1 MWFRV
6 RIISSTVLFIQ
17 SLRKS
22 IVLSQE
28 QKMIKHRGKLI
39 YEDSDQLRLLK
50 AESFDVFGFL
60 KTCWYVFVSFWLWFN
75 LITTPFIILWPDVND
90 QTSSIYYY
98 LWFNELVWL
107 LDIVRKFFDKPK
119 KNSHI
124 DIYDHV
130 VHYLKTT
137 FLLDFA
143 STLPQVASGMN
154 YRFIPLKLLRL
165 Y

>member
-1 MWFRV
+1 
-6 RIISSTVLFIQ
+6 
-17 SLRKS
+17 
-22 IVLSQE
+22 
-28 QKMIKHRGKLI
+28 MIKHRGKLI
-39 YEDSDQLRLLK
+39 YEDSDQLRSLK
-50 AESFDVFGFL
+50 ADSFDVFGFV

-75 LITTPFIILWPDVND
+75 LITTPFIILWPDIND

-130 VHYLKTT
+130 VNYLKTT
-137 FLLDFA
+137 FILDFA
-143 STLPQVASGMN
+143 STLP
-154 YRFIPLKLLRL
+154 
-165 Y
+165 